1 METESTPAP
10 QPDVAAEKPAAGH
23 SLDAVVAGIEPLRL
37 TAFLL
42 KRGQISEGQ
51 TYRNLSDAYVQRVL
65 AAPEVFRQCVLG

>member
-1 METESTPAP
+1 MLPR
-10 QPDVAAEKPAAGH
+10 
-23 SLDAVVAGIEPLRL
+23 LDAVVAGIEPFRL

-65 AAPEVFRQCVLG
+65 KFYRSLIFMSAVPHSGR